1 VAEDWLLFVEALD
14 WVCPCFCE
22 LLSLFVLAMVLLRVL
37 LRLFVLFELPELLT
51 PDVDVALPPVA
62 VALPPVAVLLAPEV
76 ELLLAPD
83 VELEVLVLDGGV
95 VTGVVGV
102 GTQIKAMPSTTS

>member
-1 VAEDWLLFVEALD
+1 
-14 WVCPCFCE
+14 
-22 LLSLFVLAMVLLRVL
+22 MVLLRVL

>member
-1 VAEDWLLFVEALD
+1 
-14 WVCPCFCE
+14 
-22 LLSLFVLAMVLLRVL
+22 
-37 LRLFVLFELPELLT
+37 
-51 PDVDVALPPVA
+51 
-62 VALPPVAVLLAPEV
+62 VAVLLAPEV